1 MPFLPPE
8 STTYINVKLT
18 DAGRRLL
25 SLGQLQFSKAVV
37 SDREIDYNI
46 DRDRVNGLST
56 YDILNNR
63 VLAPVG
69 DYPNI
74 DPVNL
79 DGTNP
84 IELTNQTI
92 QSD

>member
-37 SDREIDYNI
+37 SDREIDYLEI
-46 DRDRVNGLST
+46 IR
-56 YDILNNR
+56 I
-63 VLAPVG
+63 
-69 DYPNI
+69 
-74 DPVNL
+74 
-79 DGTNP
+79 
-84 IELTNQTI
+84 
-92 QSD
+92 